1 MVNLEEICPYQGGSQ
16 AQFFLINDKKG
27 SNMDVFFGE
36 VCLKNSLQI
45 FALIK
50 SSRLLSRGSSLI
62 QAKITC
68 GIFMSSWGHYSG
80 ANSGKNLHIS
90 MSH

>member
-1 MVNLEEICPYQGGSQ
+1 
-16 AQFFLINDKKG
+16 
-27 SNMDVFFGE
+27 MDVFFGE

-62 QAKITC
+62 QAKISS
-68 GIFMSSWGHYSG
+68 GIYMSSWGHSLPSG
-80 ANSGKNLHIS
+80 ANSGKIYTNQ
-90 MSH
+90 

>member
-1 MVNLEEICPYQGGSQ
+1 MPMYVVNLEEICSYQGGTQ

-27 SNMDVFFGE
+27 STYGCILWGSVLEEQF
-36 VCLKNSLQI
+36 QI

-62 QAKITC
+62 QAKIIF
-68 GIFMSSWGHYSG
+68 GIHDLLGDI
-80 ANSGKNLHIS
+80 A
-90 MSH
+90 